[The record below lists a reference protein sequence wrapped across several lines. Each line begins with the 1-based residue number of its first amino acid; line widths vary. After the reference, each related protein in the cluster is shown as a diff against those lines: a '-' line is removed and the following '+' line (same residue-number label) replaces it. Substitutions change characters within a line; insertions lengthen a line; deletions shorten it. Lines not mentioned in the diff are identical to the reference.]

1 MYYAGD
7 PPGAR
12 PARRGA
18 SLSSRPMIR
27 DVDEAA
33 FQADVIDRSHEVPV
47 VVDFWAE
54 WCGPCRQLGP
64 ALEAEAKARGDD
76 VDLAKI
82 DVDSNQT
89 ISRSFGIQ
97 GIPAV
102 KAFKDGKVV
111 AEFTGAI
118 PPAQVA
124 EFFNGLVPSEAE
136 RLAGSADEADLRKA
150 LELDPRQ
157 SGAAVALAKILIA
170 RGDTADAVEI
180 LAPFE
185 SDFAAAGLAARARL
199 ADEEELTAA
208 FAAWGEGRHE
218 DALEALQPAVAE
230 AEEERRDDIR
240 RVMVGIFTEL
250 GPESELAREHRR
262 RLALALT

>member
-1 MYYAGD
+1 
-7 PPGAR
+7 
-12 PARRGA
+12 
-18 SLSSRPMIR
+18 MIR
-27 DVDEAA
+27 DVDEAG

-76 VDLAKI
+76 VDLAKV

-89 ISRSFGIQ
+89 ISQSFGVQ

-136 RLAGSADEADLRKA
+136 RLAGSGDEADLRRA

-157 SGAAVALAKILIA
+157 SGAAVALAKLLIA
-170 RGDTADAVEI
+170 RGDMAEAAEI

-185 SDFAAAGLAARARL
+185 GDFAAAGLAARARL
-199 ADEEELTAA
+199 ADDEELSPALQ
-208 FAAWGEGRHE
+208 AWDEGRHE
-218 DALEALQPAVAE
+218 DALEALQAAVGDAD
-230 AEEERRDDIR
+230 EERRDDIR

>member
-1 MYYAGD
+1 
-7 PPGAR
+7 
-12 PARRGA
+12 
-18 SLSSRPMIR
+18 MIR

-76 VDLAKI
+76 VDLAKV
-82 DVDSNQT
+82 DVDSNQA
-89 ISRSFGIQ
+89 ISQSFGIQ

-136 RLAGSADEADLRKA
+136 RLAGSGDEADLRRA

-157 SGAAVALAKILIA
+157 SGAAVALAKLLIA
-170 RGDTADAVEI
+170 RGDMAEAAEI

-185 SDFAAAGLAARARL
+185 GDFAAAGLAARARL
-199 ADEEELTAA
+199 ADDEELSPALQ
-208 FAAWGEGRHE
+208 AWDEGRHE
-218 DALEALQPAVAE
+218 DALEALQTAVA
-230 AEEERRDDIR
+230 AADEERRDDIR